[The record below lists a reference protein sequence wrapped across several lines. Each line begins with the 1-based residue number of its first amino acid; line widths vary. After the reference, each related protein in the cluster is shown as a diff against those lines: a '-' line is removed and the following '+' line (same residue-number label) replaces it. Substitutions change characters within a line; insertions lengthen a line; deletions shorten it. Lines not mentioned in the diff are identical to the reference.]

1 MAVLAYFAWP
11 RHWWL
16 SWQAGSEASIPY
28 VVYAWPEPVIIP
40 LGILA
45 VVIVAARRRT
55 RPWALWLL
63 LGTLAGAT
71 SVLLT
76 LATAA
81 NTWRFEYES
90 SFVNLGS

>member
-1 MAVLAYFAWP
+1 MVVLVYFAWP
-11 RHWWL
+11 RDWWL
-16 SWQAGSEASIPY
+16 SWEEGSERSIPY
-28 VVYAWPEPVIIP
+28 VVYGWPELIIVP
-40 LGILA
+40 LSILA
-45 VVIVAARRRT
+45 VLVLTARRRT

-90 SFVNLGS
+90 SFVDLGP